1 MWGNTSGGVSGRYSI
16 SNSIVEGGFPTGT
29 SVLSSAPAFVDAAN
43 GDFKLSDYS
52 PAIGTANSTTATTE
66 DIVSTVRG
74 SPPDMGAYEN
84 SLSSPLADND
94 APTMSHV
101 RIGLTGDA
109 KFIGSVNKISA
120 HWNGTDAASG
130 IEKYEIAID
139 TSLTS
144 TTGNIKG
151 WTSVGTDTSTTIE
164 GLSLVVSKNYYVM
177 VRATDKVGGVREQAI
192 FWRADWRVQSECV
205 PLPEYLQVPYLG
217 HRK

>member
-1 MWGNTSGGVSGRYSI
+1 MKNCIIYGNTSTNPLYFDASNSSPQLINCTIANNPAYRGGHSSPSLTVSPTFQNSILWGNTLGGVSGRYSI
-16 SNSIVEGGFPTGT
+16 SNSIVEGGFPSGT

-109 KFIGSVNKISA
+109 KFIGSANKISA

-130 IEKYEIAID
+130 IEKYEIAEIAFCM
-139 TSLTS
+139 
-144 TTGNIKG
+144 N
-151 WTSVGTDTSTTIE
+151 
-164 GLSLVVSKNYYVM
+164 
-177 VRATDKVGGVREQAI
+177 
-192 FWRADWRVQSECV
+192 
-205 PLPEYLQVPYLG
+205 
-217 HRK
+217 